1 MKYSMKTLFAGLCL
15 VFTTLFSC
23 QQKEGQFKSVSVD
36 DFSTLIANPEVQLLD
51 VRTVAEYSE
60 GHVPHSININ
70 VLDESFET
78 MADSTLQK
86 DKPVAVYCRSGKRS
100 KKAAAIL
107 GKKDIRF
114 MSSTRASLAGKL
126 RARKWKSNG
135 DVAEMH
141 LP

>member
-1 MKYSMKTLFAGLCL
+1 MKTLFAGFCL

-78 MADSTLQK
+78 
-86 DKPVAVYCRSGKRS
+86 VAVYCRSGKRS

-107 GKKDIRF
+107 SKKGYIIYDLDKGFIGWEE
-114 MSSTRASLAGKL
+114 AGKEVE
-126 RARKWKSNG
+126 K
-135 DVAEMH
+135 
-141 LP
+141 

>member
-1 MKYSMKTLFAGLCL
+1 MKTLFAGLCL

-60 GHVPHSININ
+60 GHVPYSININ

-107 GKKDIRF
+107 SKKGYIIYDLDKGSSVGKK
-114 MSSTRASLAGKL
+114 
-126 RARKWKSNG
+126 RARKWKSNSG
-135 DVAEMH
+135 VAEMH
-141 LP
+141 LL

>member
-1 MKYSMKTLFAGLCL
+1 MKTLFAGFCL

-60 GHVPHSININ
+60 GHVPPQYQISN

-86 DKPVAVYCRSGKRS
+86 DKTVAVYCRSGKRS
-100 KKAAAIL
+100 KKGRCHTEQKGYIIYDL
-107 GKKDIRF
+107 DKGFIGWEE
-114 MSSTRASLAGKL
+114 AGKEVE
-126 RARKWKSNG
+126 K
-135 DVAEMH
+135 
-141 LP
+141 

>member
-1 MKYSMKTLFAGLCL
+1 MKVFFAGICL
-15 VFTTLFSC
+15 FFSTLFSC
-23 QQKEGQFKSVSVD
+23 QQKGEDFESVSAD
-36 DFSTLIANPEVQLLD
+36 EFATLIADSDIQRLD

-60 GHVPHSININ
+60 EHIPGSININ

-107 GKKDIRF
+107 SKKGYISMTLTKVSSVGKK
-114 MSSTRASLAGKL
+114 RAK
-126 RARKWKSNG
+126 KWKSNSG
-135 DVAEMH
+135 VAEMH
-141 LP
+141 LL

>member
-1 MKYSMKTLFAGLCL
+1 MKTLFAGLCL

-78 MADSTLQK
+78 MTDSTLQK

-107 GKKDIRF
+107 SKKRIYN
-114 MSSTRASLAGKL
+114 L
-126 RARKWKSNG
+126 
-135 DVAEMH
+135 
-141 LP
+141 

>member
-1 MKYSMKTLFAGLCL
+1 MKTLFAGLCL

-78 MADSTLQK
+78 MAD
-86 DKPVAVYCRSGKRS
+86 KPVAVYCRSGKRS

-107 GKKDIRF
+107 SKKGYINYIFVRQKPLN
-114 MSSTRASLAGKL
+114 SYHHERRRQKQTR
-126 RARKWKSNG
+126 
-135 DVAEMH
+135 
-141 LP
+141 

>member
-1 MKYSMKTLFAGLCL
+1 MKTLFAGLCL

-78 MADSTLQK
+78 MATPLCRRTNRLQYI
-86 DKPVAVYCRSGKRS
+86 VVVVSVVKRP
-100 KKAAAIL
+100 
-107 GKKDIRF
+107 
-114 MSSTRASLAGKL
+114 
-126 RARKWKSNG
+126 
-135 DVAEMH
+135 
-141 LP
+141 LPY